1 MEDSEWADEVSVED
15 VQSALAKLGTQ
26 GIFNDYNVGDNG
38 GCLLQF
44 ALVLHRLEYAD
55 GFEDLDGHAKEPAR
69 YQALGKAL
77 RSVLSELIEDES
89 IGGRS
94 RRVLHDVLPLDGRL
108 REMSITERRVE
119 ASRHIDP
126 GSNEVAPGTIRT
138 YYEPRAR
145 QKFAR
150 VIWRAERDFR
160 LALRDGKASGSGDQ
174 QPQPS

>member
-1 MEDSEWADEVSVED
+1 MEDAEWVAEVSVED
-15 VQSALAKLGTQ
+15 IQSALAKLGTQ

-38 GCLLQF
+38 GCLLRF
-44 ALVLHRLEYAD
+44 ALVRDRLEDVD
-55 GFEDLDGHAKEPAR
+55 GFEGLDGHAKEPAR

-77 RSVLSELIEDES
+77 RSVLAELVEDES

-94 RRVLHDVLPLDGRL
+94 RRVLHDVLPLDEGL
-108 REMSITERRVE
+108 REMSITDRRVE
-119 ASRHIDP
+119 ASRHISP
-126 GSNEVAPGTIRT
+126 GNEVAPGTIRT

-160 LALRDGKASGSGDQ
+160 AALRDGQALGSDEQ
-174 QPQPS
+174 QQLS